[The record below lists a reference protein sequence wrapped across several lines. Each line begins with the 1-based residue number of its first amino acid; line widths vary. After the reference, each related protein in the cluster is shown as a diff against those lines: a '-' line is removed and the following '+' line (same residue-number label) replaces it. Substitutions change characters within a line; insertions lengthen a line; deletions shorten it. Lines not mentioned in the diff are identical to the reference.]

1 LTGRNDYVA
10 AQRSVR
16 ANSVSYQIPGQVTKR
31 PRRRQ
36 CSALAVSSAGSDPL
50 ARSSSVGFS
59 AHFRNLYP
67 GTRVR
72 GARETAGCMQAG
84 PIGVPATLIHKNRY
98 WKFGSERHAITSPYK
113 EARRNLWLATG
124 RPKTVLFVQGR
135 REKITT
141 DRHFAD
147 GESEVA
153 CQSSLRHVAAS
164 ADRKR
169 RRNVLR
175 FFVDGQ
181 E

>member
-1 LTGRNDYVA
+1 MSSDDMVDRGQKKAPVAFDRSQRLCRCADVGAGKPSRAPKQSTRPEFECWIFSSFPELVSWNRSACGRGNAGCYA
-10 AQRSVR
+10 GRLAPAEFLQQRSSTRTVIG
-16 ANSVSYQIPGQVTKR
+16 NLVQSVK
-31 PRRRQ
+31 
-36 CSALAVSSAGSDPL
+36 
-50 ARSSSVGFS
+50 
-59 AHFRNLYP
+59 
-67 GTRVR
+67 
-72 GARETAGCMQAG
+72 
-84 PIGVPATLIHKNRY
+84 
-98 WKFGSERHAITSPYK
+98 
-113 EARRNLWLATG
+113 
-124 RPKTVLFVQGR
+124 VLFVQRR

-147 GESEVA
+147 GEGEVA

>member
-1 LTGRNDYVA
+1 MSSDDMVGRGQKKHLSLLTGRNDYVA
-10 AQRSVR
+10 AQMSER
-16 ANSVSYQIPGQVTKR
+16 ANPAER
-31 PRRRQ
+31 PRQSTRPEFECWIFSSFPELVSRSR
-36 CSALAVSSAGSDPL
+36 SACGRGNAGCYAGRLAPAEFL
-50 ARSSSVGFS
+50 QQRSSTRTVIGNLVQSV
-59 AHFRNLYP
+59 N
-67 GTRVR
+67 
-72 GARETAGCMQAG
+72 
-84 PIGVPATLIHKNRY
+84 
-98 WKFGSERHAITSPYK
+98 
-113 EARRNLWLATG
+113 
-124 RPKTVLFVQGR
+124 VLFVQRR